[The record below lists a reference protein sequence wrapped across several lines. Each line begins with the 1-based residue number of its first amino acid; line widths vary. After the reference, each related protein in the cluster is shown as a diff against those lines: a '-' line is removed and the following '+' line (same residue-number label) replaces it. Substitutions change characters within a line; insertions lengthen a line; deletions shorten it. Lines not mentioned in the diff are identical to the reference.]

1 MSNFVNH
8 KMDVG
13 LISLGFVVALFSA
26 GIGIGGGAL
35 LVPILISVFK
45 FDFKKAASTSLATI
59 IPISF
64 IGSISHFV
72 FLPNIPDLRYYFMFI
87 PMCILGAIL
96 GGRVLRKWKVRWL
109 KFAFSLFLLLV
120 SLKMLNMFDL
130 VSLVYGNLHNIL
142 FAIESLIIMLFGVII
157 GFIAMLLGIG
167 CGLLIVPFYVIIIDL
182 DIHEAIEL
190 SLTTMFFLTFSSTMI
205 HSRLKTLDI
214 LPLKSLLLPALLGS
228 VAGAI
233 ISSHLPAPILKQT
246 FGIFLFFIACK
257 YVAEELFIYYSSI
270 RCGTNYQEG
279 PYNKT

>member
-26 GIGIGGGAL
+26 GIGIGEGAL

-72 FLPNIPDLRYYFMFI
+72 LFFPIFRILDIIL
-87 PMCILGAIL
+87 LGA
-96 GGRVLRKWKVRWL
+96 
-109 KFAFSLFLLLV
+109 
-120 SLKMLNMFDL
+120 
-130 VSLVYGNLHNIL
+130 
-142 FAIESLIIMLFGVII
+142 
-157 GFIAMLLGIG
+157 
-167 CGLLIVPFYVIIIDL
+167 
-182 DIHEAIEL
+182 
-190 SLTTMFFLTFSSTMI
+190 
-205 HSRLKTLDI
+205 
-214 LPLKSLLLPALLGS
+214 

-246 FGIFLFFIACK
+246 FGIFLFFIACR
-257 YVAEELFIYYSSI
+257 YVSEELFIYYNSI

-279 PYNKT
+279 PYSIRKEYK